1 MEISIELVKD
11 LRQRTGAGVIDCKT
25 ALQEAKGNVDA
36 AIDYLR
42 RKGLATA
49 AKKAGRIATDGL
61 VSSYI
66 HAGGKMGVLVEI
78 NCETDFVA
86 RTEDFQTF
94 VKNIAMQIAAANP
107 QYIKREEVPAEVL
120 EKEKEIYRTQAL
132 ESGKPAKVID
142 KIVEGKLERFYS
154 EVCLLEQT
162 YIKDSDLTVK
172 EVLDAMIA
180 KVGENIS
187 IRRFARFQLGEG
199 LHSRSQSA
207 STYSTEQAKDH

>member
-1 MEISIELVKD
+1 MEISIESVKD

-25 ALQEAKGNVDA
+25 ALQEAQGNMEA

-86 RTEDFQTF
+86 KTEDFQAF
-94 VKNIAMQIAAANP
+94 VKNIAMHIAAANP
-107 QYIKREEVPAEVL
+107 QYIRREEIPEEVL
-120 EKEKEIYRTQAL
+120 ERERTIYRTQAL
-132 ESGKPAKVID
+132 EAGKPQKVID
-142 KIVEGKLERFYS
+142 KIVEGKIERFYS

-162 YIKDSDLTVK
+162 YVKDADLTIK
-172 EVLDAMIA
+172 ELLDAIIA
-180 KVGENIS
+180 KIGENIS

-199 LHSRSQSA
+199 LSSQSTPTCSA
-207 STYSTEQAKDH
+207 SVK

>member
-1 MEISIELVKD
+1 MEISMELIKD
-11 LRQRTGAGVIDCKT
+11 LRQRTGAGVVDCKT
-25 ALQEAKGNVDA
+25 ALHEGKGDMDK

-61 VSSYI
+61 VASYI
-66 HAGGKMGVLVEI
+66 HAGGKIGVLVEI

-86 RTEDFQTF
+86 KTEDFQNF

-107 QYIKREEVPAEVL
+107 QYVRRDEIPREVL
-120 EKEKEIYRTQAL
+120 DKEGEIYRAQAM
-132 ESGKPAKVID
+132 ESKKPEKVID
-142 KIVEGKLERFYS
+142 RIVEGKLERFYS

-162 YIKDSDLTVK
+162 YIKDGDLTVK
-172 EVLDAMIA
+172 DVLDALIG
-180 KVGENIS
+180 KIGENIQ

-199 LHSRSQSA
+199 LQSRS
-207 STYSTEQAKDH
+207 

>member
-1 MEISIELVKD
+1 LVKD
-11 LRQRTGAGVIDCKT
+11 LRQRTGAGVVDCKK
-25 ALQEAKGNVDA
+25 ALQEAKGNMDA

-86 RTEDFQTF
+86 KTEDFQSF
-94 VKNIAMQIAAANP
+94 VKNIAMHIAAANP
-107 QYIKREEVPAEVL
+107 QYIRREEVPEEIL
-120 EKEKEIYRTQAL
+120 EKEKDIYRTQAL
-132 ESGKPAKVID
+132 DAGKPPKVID
-142 KIVEGKLERFYS
+142 KIVEGKMERFYS

-162 YIKDSDLTVK
+162 YVRDSDLTIK
-172 EVLDAMIA
+172 ELLEALIA
-180 KVGENIS
+180 KIGENIT
-187 IRRFARFQLGEG
+187 IRRFTRFQLGEG
-199 LHSRSQSA
+199 LSSQSQPACSA
-207 STYSTEQAKDH
+207 SMK

>member
-1 MEISIELVKD
+1 MEISIELVKN
-11 LRQRTGAGVIDCKT
+11 LRQRTGAGVIDCKA
-25 ALQEAKGNVDA
+25 ALQEAQGNMEA

-86 RTEDFQTF
+86 KTEDFQTF
-94 VKNIAMQIAAANP
+94 VKNIAMHIAAANP
-107 QYIKREEVPAEVL
+107 QYIRREEIPEEVL
-120 EKEKEIYRTQAL
+120 ERERAIYRTQAQD
-132 ESGKPAKVID
+132 SGKPQKVFD
-142 KIVEGKLERFYS
+142 KIVEGKMERFFS

-162 YIKDSDLTVK
+162 YVRDSDLTIK
-172 EVLDAMIA
+172 ELLEAMIA
-180 KVGENIS
+180 KVGENMT

-199 LHSRSQSA
+199 LSS
-207 STYSTEQAKDH
+207 

>member
-11 LRQRTGAGVIDCKT
+11 LRQRTGAGVIDCKA
-25 ALQEAKGNVDA
+25 ALQEAQGNMEA

-86 RTEDFQTF
+86 KTEDFQTF
-94 VKNIAMQIAAANP
+94 VKNIAMHIAAANP
-107 QYIKREEVPAEVL
+107 QYIRREEIPKEAL
-120 EKEKEIYRTQAL
+120 EREQAIYRTQAQD
-132 ESGKPAKVID
+132 SGKPQKVID
-142 KIVEGKLERFYS
+142 KIVEGKMERFYS

-162 YIKDSDLTVK
+162 YVRDSDLTIK
-172 EVLDAMIA
+172 ELLDAMIA
-180 KVGENIS
+180 KIGENIT

-199 LHSRSQSA
+199 LSS
-207 STYSTEQAKDH
+207 

>member
-11 LRQRTGAGVIDCKT
+11 LRQRTGAGVIDCKA
-25 ALQEAKGNVDA
+25 ALQEAKGNVDG
-36 AIDYLR
+36 AIEYLR

-49 AKKAGRIATDGL
+49 AKKAGRIAADGL

-86 RTEDFQTF
+86 KTEDFQTF
-94 VKNIAMQIAAANP
+94 VKNMAMHIAAANP
-107 QYIKREEVPAEVL
+107 QYIRREEIPEEVL
-120 EKEKEIYRTQAL
+120 EREKRIYRSQAL
-132 ESGKPAKVID
+132 DAGKPEKVIE
-142 KIVEGKLERFYS
+142 KIIQGKMERFYS

-162 YIKDSDLTVK
+162 YVRDSDLTIK
-172 EVLDAMIA
+172 EVLDTMIG
-180 KVGENIS
+180 KVGENIN

-199 LHSRSQSA
+199 LQSKTQPA
-207 STYSTEQAKDH
+207 CTPSKE

>member
-1 MEISIELVKD
+1 MEISAELIKD
-11 LRQRTGAGVIDCKT
+11 LRQRTGAGVMDCKV
-25 ALQEAKGNVDA
+25 ALQEAKGNIEG

-49 AKKAGRIATDGL
+49 AKKAGRITTEGL

-86 RTEDFQTF
+86 KTEDFKNF
-94 VKNIAMQIAAANP
+94 VKNVAMHIAAANP
-107 QYIKREEVPAEVL
+107 QYIKREEIPPEVL
-120 EKEKEIYRTQAL
+120 EKEKEIYRAQAL

-142 KIVEGKLERFYS
+142 KIVEGKLEKFYS

-172 EVLDAMIA
+172 EILDAMIA
-180 KVGENIS
+180 KVGENIA

-199 LHSRSQSA
+199 LRSRSELA
-207 STYSTEQAKDH
+207 S

>member
-1 MEISIELVKD
+1 MEISVELVKN
-11 LRQRTGAGVIDCKT
+11 LRQRTGAGVIDCRT
-25 ALQEAKGNVDA
+25 ALQEAKGNMEA

-61 VSSYI
+61 VASYI

-86 RTEDFQTF
+86 RTDDFQTF

-107 QYIKREEVPAEVL
+107 QYIRREEVPPDVL
-120 EKEKEIYRTQAL
+120 EKERQIYRTQAL
-132 ESGKPAKVID
+132 DSGKPEKVID
-142 KIVEGKLERFYS
+142 KIVDGKLERFYS

-162 YIKDSDLTVK
+162 YIKDSDQTVR
-172 EVLDAMIA
+172 EVLEAMIA
-180 KVGENIS
+180 KIGENIS

-199 LHSRSQSA
+199 LTPRSPTA
-207 STYSTEQAKDH
+207 

>member
-1 MEISIELVKD
+1 MEISMDLVKD
-11 LRQRTGAGVIDCKT
+11 LRQRTGAGVMDCRT
-25 ALQEAKGNVDA
+25 ALQEAKGNIEG

-42 RKGLATA
+42 KKGLATA

-66 HAGGKMGVLVEI
+66 HAGGKIGVLVEI

-86 RTEDFQTF
+86 RTDDFQNF
-94 VKNIAMQIAAANP
+94 VKNMAMQIAAANP
-107 QYIKREEVPAEVL
+107 QYIRREEVPAEVL
-120 EKEKEIYRTQAL
+120 EKERQIYRTQAL
-132 ESGKPAKVID
+132 ESGKPEKVVD

-154 EVCLLEQT
+154 EACLLEQT
-162 YIKDSDLTVK
+162 YIKDSDQTVR

-180 KVGENIS
+180 KIGENIS

-199 LHSRSQSA
+199 LASRS
-207 STYSTEQAKDH
+207 STA

>member
-11 LRQRTGAGVIDCKT
+11 LRQRTGAGIVDCKA
-25 ALQEAKGNVDA
+25 ALQEAGGSIEA

-42 RKGLATA
+42 KKGLATA

-61 VSSYI
+61 VASYI

-86 RTEDFQTF
+86 KTGDFQEF
-94 VKNIAMQIAAANP
+94 VKNMAMHIAAANP
-107 QYIKREEVPAEVL
+107 QFIRREDVIPEVL
-120 EKEKEIYRTQAL
+120 EREREIYRTQAL
-132 ESGKPAKVID
+132 DSGKPEKVIN

-154 EVCLLEQT
+154 ETCLLEQT
-162 YIKDSDLTVK
+162 YIRDSDVTVK
-172 EVLDAMIA
+172 EVLDGMIG
-180 KVGENIS
+180 KLGENIA

-199 LHSRSQSA
+199 LSSRS
-207 STYSTEQAKDH
+207 

>member
-1 MEISIELVKD
+1 MEISIESVKD

-25 ALQEAKGNVDA
+25 ALQEAQGNMEA

-86 RTEDFQTF
+86 KTEDFQTF
-94 VKNIAMQIAAANP
+94 VKNIAMHIAAANP
-107 QYIKREEVPAEVL
+107 QYIRREEIPEEVL
-120 EKEKEIYRTQAL
+120 ERERAIYRTQAL
-132 ESGKPAKVID
+132 EAGKPQKVID
-142 KIVEGKLERFYS
+142 KIVEGKIERFYS

-162 YIKDSDLTVK
+162 YVKDADLTIK
-172 EVLDAMIA
+172 ELLDAIIA
-180 KVGENIS
+180 KIGENIS

-199 LHSRSQSA
+199 LSSQSTPTCSA
-207 STYSTEQAKDH
+207 SVK

>member
-1 MEISIELVKD
+1 MEISIELLKD
-11 LRQRTGAGVIDCKT
+11 LRQRTGAGVIDCKA
-25 ALQEAKGNVDA
+25 ALQEAQGNMEG

-86 RTEDFQTF
+86 KTVDFQTF
-94 VKNIAMQIAAANP
+94 VKNIAMHIAAANP
-107 QYIKREEVPAEVL
+107 QYIRREEIPEEVL
-120 EKEKEIYRTQAL
+120 ERERAIYRTQAQD
-132 ESGKPAKVID
+132 SGKPQKVID
-142 KIVEGKLERFYS
+142 KIVEGKMERFYS

-162 YIKDSDLTVK
+162 YVRDSDLSIK
-172 EVLDAMIA
+172 ELLDAMIA
-180 KVGENIS
+180 KVGENIT

-199 LHSRSQSA
+199 LSSQSSTTA
-207 STYSTEQAKDH
+207 SSSVK

>member
-11 LRQRTGAGVIDCKT
+11 LRQRTGAGVIDCKA
-25 ALQEAKGNVDA
+25 ALLEARGNMEA

-66 HAGGKMGVLVEI
+66 HAGGKMGVLVEV

-86 RTEDFQTF
+86 KTEDFQTF
-94 VKNIAMQIAAANP
+94 VKNTAMHIAAANP
-107 QYIKREEVPAEVL
+107 QYIRREEIPEELL
-120 EKEKEIYRTQAL
+120 ERERAIYRTQAQ
-132 ESGKPAKVID
+132 EAGKPQKIID
-142 KIVEGKLERFYS
+142 KIVEGKMERFYS

-162 YIKDSDLTVK
+162 YVRDPDLTIK
-172 EVLDAMIA
+172 ELLDAMIA
-180 KVGENIS
+180 KIGENIS

-199 LHSRSQSA
+199 LASQSTPTR
-207 STYSTEQAKDH
+207 SYSVK

>member
-1 MEISIELVKD
+1 MEISMDLVKD
-11 LRQRTGAGVIDCKT
+11 LRQRTGAGVMDCRT
-25 ALQEAKGNVDA
+25 ALQEANGNIEG

-42 RKGLATA
+42 KKGLATA

-66 HAGGKMGVLVEI
+66 HAGGKIGVLVEI

-86 RTEDFQTF
+86 RTDDFQNF
-94 VKNIAMQIAAANP
+94 VKNMAMQIAAANP
-107 QYIKREEVPAEVL
+107 QYIRREEVPAEVL
-120 EKEKEIYRTQAL
+120 EKERQIYRTQAL
-132 ESGKPAKVID
+132 ESGKPEKVVD

-154 EVCLLEQT
+154 EACLLEQT
-162 YIKDSDLTVK
+162 YIKDSDQTVR

-180 KVGENIS
+180 KIGENIS

-199 LHSRSQSA
+199 LASRS
-207 STYSTEQAKDH
+207 STA

>member
-11 LRQRTGAGVIDCKT
+11 LRQRTGAGIVDCKA
-25 ALQEAKGNVDA
+25 ALQEGGGNIEA

-42 RKGLATA
+42 KKGLATA

-61 VSSYI
+61 VASYI

-86 RTEDFQTF
+86 KTGDFQDL
-94 VKNIAMQIAAANP
+94 VKNIAMHIAAANP
-107 QYIKREEVPAEVL
+107 QFIRREDVPPDVL
-120 EKEKEIYRTQAL
+120 EKERDIYRTQAL
-132 ESGKPAKVID
+132 DSGKPAKVID

-154 EVCLLEQT
+154 ETCLLEQT
-162 YIKDSDLTVK
+162 YIRDSDLTVK
-172 EVLDAMIA
+172 EVLDGMIG
-180 KVGENIS
+180 KLGENIT

-199 LHSRSQSA
+199 LA
-207 STYSTEQAKDH
+207 SKS